1 MGKLTVLR
9 TGKVY
14 DCLEEMLEDQHDTMQ
29 ICVHKHV
36 KSVLNKNKRIL
47 WHSVYC
53 TDCLYPISFFQRMR
67 KG

>member
-29 ICVHKHV
+29 ICV
-36 KSVLNKNKRIL
+36 NKNKRIL